1 MKTALITAIAAIG
14 VATCACSAQGQA
26 TPQATVT
33 VTATQTA
40 PASTQATPVTAAT
53 PSAPAQPAAA
63 PPSAAPQITQAAST
77 AAPCLS
83 RYLYAKPGLGQGTT
97 SKTYMVIE
105 FKNLDNHPC
114 TLYGYPGVAFGAG
127 TPVHQVGPASTED
140 PSTPRKLVT
149 LPAYGYA
156 NALLQIVHWQ
166 NYPAGTCNPV
176 SVQWLQVIPPNQTVP
191 LYMPY
196 HDTACK
202 SVRLLT
208 VDAVRPGKGGSV

>member
-1 MKTALITAIAAIG
+1 MKTALISALAAIG
-14 VATCACSAQGQA
+14 IATCACSAQGQA

-33 VTATQTA
+33 VTAAQTA

-53 PSAPAQPAAA
+53 PSAPAPAQPAA
-63 PPSAAPQITQAAST
+63 PPSSAAPQA

-83 RYLYAKPGLGQGTT
+83 RYLYAKPGLGQGTMGT
-97 SKTYMVIE
+97 SYMVIE

-114 TLYGYPGVAFGAG
+114 TLYGYPGVSFGAG
-127 TPVHQVGPASTED
+127 TPVHQVGLASTED

-191 LYMPY
+191 LFVPY

-202 SVRLLT
+202 SVGLLT
-208 VDAVRPGKGGSV
+208 VGAVRPGKGGSV